1 MTLDV
6 PSFSSYYIPTNPKDA
21 TVLVGSSFDTKIGYN
36 KRAAAQTDLYVIL
49 QDIEGT
55 PLTDADGEDLVS
67 QVTGFITSELTS
79 ENALGVNLPTIP
91 EEKQTFYYTVFGDAF
106 EVRKRQVGAGIGGG
120 DILPYVKITNPSN
133 AFKYIREK
141 DVIEVATGDVSYK
154 VDVNGLDA
162 VGYEF
167 ENFVITSIEE
177 SFDANGNFII
187 TYFLN
192 AEPTNDAYGPS
203 PARPVSMIRN
213 KVVKTRVATLKVEE
227 VFPSTSEVSTTLLGI
242 DRAET
247 QLGLFSN
254 VSTYGFNPDEFVYY
268 NDNPS
273 LGPTSWVTRLT
284 ESGERH
290 YSSRVEE
297 VGNEGALRISSYPV
311 PYSYPWPPLTQSF
324 NADGNDIIGLFSQEG
339 WRKWQNWVRLGKS
352 LYEYFVILRDSQ
364 GTSNSPDSP
373 RYKYNLVLSRFL
385 PAINLWDDN
394 EFYGGQYYGNDTD
407 RYYLQISIWTDTWR
421 KISDGEFIEPVTGQP
436 MNLIWLKNN
445 IAILRGT
452 GTDPLINAGSYATG
466 TPNNGASS
474 PATYLNP
481 FKETWKNDEFIS
493 AASSGGDPILLDFV
507 PGYSASGNT
516 YTLLQSRQAFRY
528 QPGRISGYTFG
539 TRATMT
545 KDTANNFAEWG
556 IFNDFDEY
564 VFRREGANFFI
575 VRRSNVHLPLSSLQE
590 LGVADVD
597 GNVDPERVVYY
608 DKTISG
614 KIYTIQEISLPREK
628 FNGDSLNGNGPSG
641 YLLTT
646 DEITMYKIEF
656 GWYGAI
662 GLRLYAYIPVEN
674 GKARWVVVHT
684 FVIENKLQEP
694 SMGDP
699 FYRFKY
705 EMRVG
710 SQQGPRLDEPQ
721 VLYKYGTS
729 MYIDGGD
736 EGTVSVYSQ
745 VSDTK
750 NLPFAVGGGNY
761 TSIFGIYPKKSIVSG
776 GVDNNGNNVSI
787 PNKKII
793 IPKLVS
799 ITATGV
805 DQNESNALAELN
817 FTKCTACAGSSYLY
831 MPDIRNGQHGDIRKV
846 KKVDSTTGDSN
857 LTLASIDKQVL
868 AVELSGSRLVIQNPD
883 YIRQGDYLT
892 DLNHSGSIIPGHIRN
907 LAFRGVIGTITNRG
921 SNYTPGTYLDVALT
935 NVSGSG
941 TGLTATIQANDG
953 VATGQ
958 GGTPVTTVGDGYTAG
973 ENYQDSINGLVIRA
987 DTVDGSGG
995 ILTYTIV
1002 DGGSGY
1008 TTGDVTLDLSPFGT
1022 IAAVVNITT
1031 TDGIVTSVLT
1041 GRTGTGYNVGDVLTA
1056 TISGGTG
1063 FEYTVSAVDTWKIS
1077 TVPGGSAQGSQPST
1091 HTITAG
1097 DTVTI
1102 QPIWVTSDQQRKDYN
1117 LNYTDYKAKAIYT
1130 RMWNT
1135 YIGNSGSGQSFGD
1148 GYATIDLLGYVSS
1161 KRWDL
1166 DEERRL
1172 DPTKIVTNTSLGVG
1186 QTPIPA
1192 DFFGDPTTETF
1203 DLRLSQSKIS
1213 ISGPNP
1219 LSGPTGIIRWLNP
1232 IRRESTG
1239 QLAEWTM
1246 GFTPY
1251 RPVYNQQTGE
1261 LEKWVK
1267 PDGTDYTETRE
1278 VYDELTDSIVTR
1290 SDVLALELPDAVT
1303 VTLDYHPYG
1312 IDVNNVGFETGE
1324 AWYSRIHPFRD
1335 DFRIGN
1341 PTGSNSGLCSNMRLQ
1356 KQSTTIRTVEQVTS
1370 TDLSSITNNQWGDSF
1385 DNNDERLAY
1394 LSSSTYFLK
1403 TTGTTSIYIGT
1414 GNPSGGQIAVNPTG
1428 TDSYIKFFYD
1438 SNGQNGQLCRFA
1450 GPEKKYIETSQGV
1463 QTQYNVIPIKA
1474 NDLSTDIDLKD
1485 ARNLSGNNIIPV
1497 ADSEFNIAYNGVE
1510 LRAWFSGDDTNN
1522 TEDLRYDVPNSY
1534 TGGGNNQAVF
1544 DFDAFPLYAY
1554 AKLRD
1559 NAEIR
1564 SAELHDIDAL
1574 DNLSTQQA
1582 QWKRTFIPSFN
1593 PSTGNTETVDSTTYG
1608 LGSNLRTGQLN
1619 VSGIGDITQSSN
1631 LASDDVVPAAF
1642 QQVSRLSSAQLDTQ
1656 GASIL
1661 RPGNRL
1667 TTLYINNE
1675 TKTFDLDDVFGF
1687 DRKVITPD
1695 VVNTEAVFIVGRAI
1709 GNTSVDIQIN
1719 ITYVEQL

>member
-1 MTLDV
+1 MTLEV
-6 PSFSSYYIPTNPKDA
+6 PSFDSYYLPTNPKDT

-55 PLTDADGEDLVS
+55 PLTDADGEDLVAA
-67 QVTGFITSELTS
+67 VTGFITSELTS
-79 ENALGVNLPTIP
+79 EKALGVNLPTIP
-91 EEKQTFYYTVFGDAF
+91 EETQTFYYNVFGDAF
-106 EVRKRQVGAGIGGG
+106 EVRKRQVGAAVGGG

-141 DVIEVATGDVSYK
+141 NTIEIATGDVKYRI
-154 VDVNGLDA
+154 DENGQTTTDTI
-162 VGYEF
+162 GYEY
-167 ENFVITSIEE
+167 EEFVISSTSE
-177 SFDANGNFII
+177 STDANGNLVI
-187 TYFLN
+187 TYFLGS
-192 AEPTNDAYGPS
+192 EPSNDSYGSS

-213 KVVKTRVATLKVEE
+213 KVEKVRISTLKIEE

-290 YSSRVEE
+290 YSSRVDE

-311 PYSYPWPPLTQSF
+311 PYSYPWPPLSQSF
-324 NADGNDIIGLFSQEG
+324 NIDGDDIIGLYSEEG
-339 WRKWQNWVRLGKS
+339 WRKWQNWLRLGKS
-352 LYEYFVILRDSQ
+352 LYEYFATQRDAQ
-364 GTSNSPDSP
+364 GVSNDPDSP
-373 RYKYNLVLSRFL
+373 RYKYNLILSRFL
-385 PAINLWDDN
+385 PAINQWDDN
-394 EFYGGQYYGNDTD
+394 NFYGGQFYGDDLD

-421 KISDGEFIEPVTGQP
+421 KISDGEFREPVLGTVI
-436 MNLIWLKNN
+436 NLTWLKNN
-445 IAILRGT
+445 IPTLRGT
-452 GTDPLINAGSYATG
+452 GTDPVLNAGSYASG
-466 TPNNGASS
+466 TVNNGSSS

-481 FKETWKNDEFIS
+481 YLETWKNDTFIS

-507 PGYSASGNT
+507 PGYGASGNT
-516 YTLLQSRQAFRY
+516 FTLLQSRQAFRY

-545 KDTANNFAEWG
+545 KDTANNYAEWG

-597 GNVDPERVVYY
+597 GNVDAERVKYY
-608 DKTISG
+608 DKTIG
-614 KIYTIQEISLPREK
+614 GTLYTIQEISLPRER

-662 GLRLYAYIPVEN
+662 GLRLYAYVPVEN

-684 FVIENKLQEP
+684 FVIENKLLEP

-750 NLPFAVGGGNY
+750 TLPFAVGGGNY
-761 TSIFGIYPKKSIVSG
+761 TSIFGIYPKKTISSG
-776 GVDNNGNNVSI
+776 GVDANGQNVSI

-793 IPKLVS
+793 VPKLVS

-805 DQNESNALAELN
+805 DSQETNAMAELN
-817 FTKCTACAGSSYLY
+817 FTKCVGCSGSAYLY
-831 MPDIRNGQHGDIRKV
+831 MPDIECGVHGDVRKI
-846 KKVDSTTGDSN
+846 KKIDNVTGDSN
-857 LTLASIDKQVL
+857 FTLAPITKEVL
-868 AVELSGSRLVIQNPD
+868 AVELQGARLVIQDPS

-892 DLNHSGSIIPGHIRN
+892 DDNNIGDIEPGHIRN
-907 LAFRGVIGTITNRG
+907 LSYRGVIGNITDG
-921 SNYTPGTYLDVALT
+921 GTGYTLGITVSDISLT

-941 TGLTATIQANDG
+941 TGLTATITTDTSG
-953 VATGQ
+953 V
-958 GGTPVTTVGDGYTAG
+958 VT
-973 ENYQDSINGLVIRA
+973 E
-987 DTVDGSGG
+987 
-995 ILTYTIV
+995 ILT
-1002 DGGSGY
+1002 SR
-1008 TTGDVTLDLSPFGT
+1008 L
-1022 IAAVVNITT
+1022 
-1031 TDGIVTSVLT
+1031 
-1041 GRTGTGYNVGDVLTA
+1041 GTGYQVGDVLSFDGA
-1056 TISGGTG
+1056 SLGGGSG
-1063 FEYTVSAVDTWKIS
+1063 FEFTVTHVNTYKIS
-1077 TVPGGSAQGSQPST
+1077 TVPSGSTAGSQPST
-1091 HTITAG
+1091 HTVTAG
-1097 DTVTI
+1097 DTLTI
-1102 QPIWVTSDQQRKDYN
+1102 QPIWVTTEQQRTDYN
-1117 LNYTDYKAKAIYT
+1117 LEYIDYESKAIYT
-1130 RMWNT
+1130 RLWNT
-1135 YIGNSGSGQSFGD
+1135 YIGNSGSGQAYGD
-1148 GYATIDLLGYVSS
+1148 GFATIDLLGYVSTD
-1161 KRWDL
+1161 RFGL
-1166 DEERRL
+1166 DEVRFL
-1172 DPTKIVTNTSLGVG
+1172 SPQKIVTNTSLGTG
-1186 QTPIPA
+1186 QTPTPT
-1192 DFFGDPTTETF
+1192 DFFGDPDTETF
-1203 DLRLSQSKIS
+1203 DVRLSQKKTS
-1213 ISGPNP
+1213 IAGPNP

-1232 IRRESTG
+1232 IRYESTG
-1239 QLAEWTM
+1239 QLAEWEM

-1251 RPVYNQQTGE
+1251 RPVFNAQTGE
-1261 LEKWVK
+1261 LIKWVK
-1267 PDGTDYTETRE
+1267 PDGTDYVETRE
-1278 VYDELTDSIVTR
+1278 VYDETTNSIVTR
-1290 SDVLALELPDAVT
+1290 SDVLVKNLPDSLT

-1312 IDVNNVGFETGE
+1312 ISVTNTGFESGE
-1324 AWYSRIHPFRD
+1324 NWYSYIHPFRD

-1341 PTGSNSGLCSNMRLQ
+1341 PLGSSSGLCSNMRLE
-1356 KQSTTIRTVEQVTS
+1356 KQPTTIRTVEQVTA
-1370 TDLSSITNNQWGDSF
+1370 TDLSTITNNQWGDSF
-1385 DNNDERLAY
+1385 DTNAERLSY
-1394 LSSSTYFLK
+1394 LSSSTYFLRS
-1403 TTGTTSIYIGT
+1403 TGSTSIYGGT
-1414 GNPSGGQIAVNPTG
+1414 GSPVGGQVAVNPEG

-1438 SNGQNGQLCRFA
+1438 SNGQNGQVCRFS
-1450 GPEKKYIETSQGV
+1450 GDEKTYTETVQGV
-1463 QTQYNVIPIKA
+1463 QVQYNVIPIKT

-1485 ARNLSGNNIIPV
+1485 ARNLSGNNIIPT
-1497 ADSEFNIAYNGVE
+1497 ADTEFNIAYNGVV
-1510 LRAWFSGDDTNN
+1510 LRAWFSEGD
-1522 TEDLRYDVPNSY
+1522 RYDTPNSY
-1534 TGGGNNQAVF
+1534 SGGGNNQAVF

-1559 NAEIR
+1559 NTEIR
-1564 SAELHDIDAL
+1564 SAELHDIDSL
-1574 DNLSTQQA
+1574 GNLSTQQP
-1582 QWKRTFIPSFN
+1582 QWKRVFN
-1593 PSTGNTETVDSTTYG
+1593 PVYNPATGNTETEDPTTYG
-1608 LGSNLRTGQLN
+1608 LESNLRTGQLN
-1619 VSGIGDITQSSN
+1619 VSGVGDLTQTSTVP
-1631 LASDDVVPAAF
+1631 ADDVIPAAF
-1642 QQVSRLSSAQLDTQ
+1642 QQVSRLSSAQIDTQ
-1656 GASIL
+1656 GSSIL

-1675 TKTFDLDDVFGF
+1675 TKTFDLDDVFGA

-1695 VVNTEAVFIVGRAI
+1695 IVNTEAVFIVGRAI

>member
-1 MTLDV
+1 MV
-6 PSFSSYYIPTNPKDA
+6 
-21 TVLVGSSFDTKIGYN
+21 
-36 KRAAAQTDLYVIL
+36 
-49 QDIEGT
+49 
-55 PLTDADGEDLVS
+55 
-67 QVTGFITSELTS
+67 
-79 ENALGVNLPTIP
+79 
-91 EEKQTFYYTVFGDAF
+91 
-106 EVRKRQVGAGIGGG
+106 
-120 DILPYVKITNPSN
+120 
-133 AFKYIREK
+133 
-141 DVIEVATGDVSYK
+141 
-154 VDVNGLDA
+154 
-162 VGYEF
+162 
-167 ENFVITSIEE
+167 
-177 SFDANGNFII
+177 
-187 TYFLN
+187 
-192 AEPTNDAYGPS
+192 
-203 PARPVSMIRN
+203 RN
-213 KVVKTRVATLKVEE
+213 KVVKTRISTLKVEE

-273 LGPTSWVTRLT
+273 LGPSVWTNRLT
-284 ESGERH
+284 ESGDRH

-311 PYSYPWPPLTQSF
+311 PYSYPYPPLSQSF
-324 NADGNDIIGLFSQEG
+324 NIDGDDIIGLYSEEG
-339 WRKWQNWVRLGKS
+339 WRKWQNWLRLGKS
-352 LYEYFVILRDSQ
+352 LYEYFTTQRDAQ
-364 GTSNSPDSP
+364 GVSNDPDSP

-394 EFYGGQYYGNDTD
+394 NFYSGQFYGNNDE

-421 KISDGEFIEPVTGQP
+421 KISDGEFREPVLGTVI
-436 MNLIWLKNN
+436 NLTWLKSN
-445 IAILRGT
+445 IPLLRGT
-452 GTDPLINAGSYATG
+452 GTDPVINAGSYASG
-466 TPNNGASS
+466 TVNNGSTS

-481 FKETWKNDEFIS
+481 YLETWKNDTFIS

-516 YTLLQSRQAFRY
+516 FTLLQSRQAFRY

-545 KDTANNFAEWG
+545 KDTANNYAEWG

-575 VRRSNVHLPLSSLQE
+575 VRRSNVHLPLSLLQE

-597 GNVDPERVVYY
+597 GNVDPERVTYT
-608 DKTISG
+608 DKTIGG
-614 KIYTIQEISLPREK
+614 KIYSIQEISLPREK

-662 GLRLYAYIPVEN
+662 GLRLYAYVPVEN

-684 FVIENKLQEP
+684 FVIENKLLEP

-750 NLPFAVGGGNY
+750 TLPFAVGGGNY
-761 TSIFGIYPKKSIVSG
+761 TSIFGIYPKKLISSG
-776 GVDNNGNNVSI
+776 GVDDQGQNVSI

-793 IPKLVS
+793 VPKLVS

-805 DQNESNALAELN
+805 DSQETNAMAELN
-817 FTKCTACAGSSYLY
+817 FTKCTACSGSAFLY
-831 MPDIRNGQHGDIRKV
+831 MPDIRNGQHGDIRKI

-857 LTLASIDKQVL
+857 FTLAPITKQVL
-868 AVELSGSRLVIQNPD
+868 AVELNGSRLVIQNPD

-892 DLNHSGSIIPGHIRN
+892 DTDHPGSITPGHIRN
-907 LAFRGVIGTITNRG
+907 LSFRGVIGTITNQG
-921 SNYTPGTYLDVALT
+921 SNYTAQTYSVTFT

-941 TGLTATIQANDG
+941 TGLTADVVVSSG
-953 VATGQ
+953 VVTGQ
-958 GGTPVTTVGDGYTAG
+958 GATPVTTAGDGYTAG
-973 ENYQDSINGLVIRA
+973 EQYQDSTNGLTITV
-987 DTVDGSGG
+987 DSVDGSGG

-1002 DGGSGY
+1002 DGGNGY
-1008 TTGDVTLDLSPFGT
+1008 ADGDVTLDLSEFGT
-1022 IAAVVNITT
+1022 TAAVINITT
-1031 TDGIVTSVLT
+1031 TSGIVTSVLT
-1041 GRTGTGYNVGDVLTA
+1041 GRTGTGYQVGDVLTA
-1056 TISGGTG
+1056 TLAGGTG

-1077 TVPGGSAQGSQPST
+1077 TVPGGSAQGTQPSP
-1091 HTITAG
+1091 HGISAG

-1102 QPIWVTSDQQRKDYN
+1102 QPIWVLSEQQRTDYN
-1117 LNYTDYKAKAIYT
+1117 LDYTDVYAKAIYT

-1135 YIGNSGSGQSFGD
+1135 YIGKSGSGQAFGD
-1148 GYATIDLLGYVSS
+1148 GFATIDLLGYVSGDRFNLNETRFLS
-1161 KRWDL
+1161 
-1166 DEERRL
+1166 
-1172 DPTKIVTNTSLGVG
+1172 PQKIVTNTSLGTG
-1186 QTPIPA
+1186 ETPTPA

-1203 DLRLSQSKIS
+1203 DLRLSQGKVS
-1213 ISGPNP
+1213 IAGPNP

-1232 IRRESTG
+1232 IARESTG
-1239 QLAEWTM
+1239 QLADWEM

-1261 LEKWVK
+1261 LTKWVR
-1267 PDGTDYTETRE
+1267 PDGSDYVETRE
-1278 VYDELTDSIVTR
+1278 VYDEDTNSIVTQ
-1290 SDVLALELPDAVT
+1290 SDVLVKNLPDSLT
-1303 VTLDYHPYG
+1303 VTLDYHAYG
-1312 IDVNNVGFETGE
+1312 ISVSSTGFETGE
-1324 AWYSRIHPFRD
+1324 DWYSRIHPFTD
-1335 DFRIGN
+1335 DFRISN
-1341 PTGSNSGLCSNMRLQ
+1341 PLGSNSGRCSNMRLE
-1356 KQSTTIRTVEQVTS
+1356 KQPTTIRTVEQVTA
-1370 TDLSSITNNQWGDSF
+1370 TDLSNVSNAAWGDSF
-1385 DNNDERLAY
+1385 DTNAERTAY
-1394 LSSSTYFLK
+1394 LASSTYFLRSS
-1403 TTGTTSIYIGT
+1403 GSTSIYGGT
-1414 GNPSGGQIAVNPTG
+1414 GSPVGGQVAVNPEG
-1428 TDSYIKFFYD
+1428 TDSYIKFLYD
-1438 SNGQNGQLCRFA
+1438 SNGQNGQVCRFA
-1450 GPEKKYIETSQGV
+1450 GEEKSYTESVQGV
-1463 QTQYNVIPIKA
+1463 NIQYNVIPIKT
-1474 NDLSTDIDLKD
+1474 NDLTTDLNLKD
-1485 ARNLSGNNIIPV
+1485 ARNLSGANIIPTS
-1497 ADSEFNIAYNGVE
+1497 DTEFNIAYNGVV
-1510 LRAWFSGDDTNN
+1510 LRAWFSEGD
-1522 TEDLRYDVPNSY
+1522 RYDAPNSY
-1534 TGGGNNQAVF
+1534 SGGGNNQAVF

-1554 AKLRD
+1554 AKLKD
-1559 NAEIR
+1559 NTEIR
-1564 SAELHDIDAL
+1564 SAELHDIDSL
-1574 DNLSTQQA
+1574 GNLATQQP
-1582 QWKRTFIPSFN
+1582 QWKRTFKSSFD
-1593 PSTGNTETVDSTTYG
+1593 PSTGNNETTDTTTYG

-1619 VSGIGDITQSSN
+1619 VSGVGDLTQTSTV
-1631 LASDDVVPAAF
+1631 ASDDVIPAAF
-1642 QQVSRLSSAQLDTQ
+1642 QQVSRLSSAQIDTQ
-1656 GASIL
+1656 GSSIL

-1675 TKTFDLDDVFGF
+1675 TKTFDLDDVFGA

-1695 VVNTEAVFIVGRAI
+1695 IVNTEAVFIVGRAI